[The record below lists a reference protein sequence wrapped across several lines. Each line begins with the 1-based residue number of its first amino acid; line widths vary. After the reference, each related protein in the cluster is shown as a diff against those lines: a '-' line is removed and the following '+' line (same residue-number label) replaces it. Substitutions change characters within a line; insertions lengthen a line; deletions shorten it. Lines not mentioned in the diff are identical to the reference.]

1 MAIMAEPITKWTG
14 ARARRAGRHFD
25 RAQRRR
31 QDAALFDLLLRDLD
45 GAATVL
51 DAGAGT
57 GYLTLA
63 LAPALTTGRVIALEL
78 SADMLRQLEQ
88 RAAAAGLQQRVVAR
102 QAPAS
107 ASGLADGSVD
117 LIISHS
123 LLHELQDVDATL
135 REFARVLRPGGRMV
149 VVDFRDTWI
158 GRLMMLWHPRGAH
171 GPFSADGLAR
181 ALEAAGLRE
190 VTVRIQGER
199 LLALARR

>member
-1 MAIMAEPITKWTG
+1 MAEPITKWTG